1 MKDILLT
8 SDFDLDIVNGDI
20 SVGDS
25 QVQQPQLLLNT
36 SPGEWPNAPTTGI
49 GIARYVESADQASL
63 ARRIQTELTADGM
76 RVDRINIDGS
86 NIKIEAS
93 YGNIQR

>member
-1 MKDILLT
+1 MKDILLR

-20 SVGDS
+20 AVGDS

-76 RVDRINIDGS
+76 RVNKININNS
-86 NIKIEAS
+86 NIHIDAAYED
-93 YGNIQR
+93 N